1 MDNSNAERAFD
12 NLIRELHAIGKI
24 LKEIEKDLREQNI
37 ALNERQKNLKGDGQ
51 NESVR
56 ETF

>member
-12 NLIRELHAIGKI
+12 NLIRELHVINKT

-37 ALNERQKNLKGDGQ
+37 ALNERQKNLKGDG
-51 NESVR
+51 
-56 ETF
+56 